1 MMSRMMSR
9 SLSGAALACLLV
21 GALLSAPAGG
31 APVCAELPRA
41 LCGGRIFA
49 EPESSVSFV
58 QHDTGEYEAGILA
71 LAEEFPRFVRVRTFS
86 EIFGEPTLSA
96 GGREIYLVEV
106 TDFEA
111 PERGKQRVAVSL
123 SVHGPERA
131 GLEGGVRY
139 IEDLARWA
147 SDDPDHVLA
156 NGTEPDSTEVTV
168 GAALRRVHLYF
179 ANINPDGWA
188 AGDAVNGGIFM
199 RGNANGVDLNREF
212 PTIGWTKMS
221 YTPLSE
227 PESIAWHRLMRR
239 VRPDVASDLHG
250 ELTSAN
256 DAFADLMYPAGQWDP
271 LEQAREERLARHMKS
286 NVERYFELDGVP
298 LETATGVAG
307 MRPAEYATGYDVVGY
322 DDSGFMGDYFT
333 QRYGAL
339 ELDVEHFVSHM
350 VPNSLW
356 FAPLEQAHVAA
367 VRGEIEALI
376 VEAIVAPS
384 VRVRL
389 DLGRVGYLYDPEV
402 VSDADGAGGQPKDAD
417 FKPYRATRM
426 RYFEHLA
433 RYTTQPVERVAI
445 ADVARGAL
453 DGLDSFV
460 IADEPFPRDPKGRRV
475 DRNAYVRALKA
486 WVRAGGN
493 LVLTDEALTLL
504 EPLGIVPGESVRR
517 DLYNAGHVVIDDFDD
532 PYLKGVHTT
541 AGQTYYEVPL
551 GYPADEDASPHY
563 TVDAADWER
572 AGGVA
577 LAHTGDQT
585 RVSLG
590 RVELG
595 RGTIGIFGAVLP
607 TQSERYPHLYGLAD
621 YAVTVAGGQILHNM
635 LAF

>member
-1 MMSRMMSR
+1 MRLLR
-9 SLSGAALACLLV
+9 HLPALAGAALL
-21 GALLSAPAGG
+21 ALALAAPAAG
-31 APVCAELPRA
+31 APVCADLPRA
-41 LCGGRIFA
+41 LCGGRVFA
-49 EPESSVSFV
+49 EPEGSVSFV
-58 QHDTGEYEAGILA
+58 QHDTGEYEAGMLA
-71 LAEEFPRFVRVRTFS
+71 LAEEFPRFVRVRTLS
-86 EIFGEPTLSA
+86 DILGEPALSA

-111 PERGKQRVAVSL
+111 PERGKRRVAVSL

-139 IEDLARWA
+139 IEDLVRWA
-147 SDDPDHVLA
+147 AGDPGHVLA
-156 NGTEPDSTEVTV
+156 NGTEPDSTEITV
-168 GAALRRVHLYF
+168 RRALRRAHLYF

-188 AGDAVNGGIFM
+188 AGDLVNGGVFT

-212 PTIGWTKMS
+212 PTMGWTKMS

-239 VRPDVASDLHG
+239 VRPHAASDLHG
-250 ELTSAN
+250 EITSAN
-256 DAFADLMYPAGQWDP
+256 DAFADLMYPAGEWDP
-271 LEQAREERLARHMKS
+271 LEQAREERLARHMRS

-298 LETATGVAG
+298 LDSATGVAG

-333 QRYGAL
+333 QRFGAL

-376 VEAIVAPS
+376 VEAIVAPRL
-384 VRVRL
+384 RVRL
-389 DLGRVGYLYDPEV
+389 DLGRAGYLFDPAV
-402 VSDADGAGGQPKDAD
+402 VTDAGGAGGQPDGAAYE
-417 FKPYRATRM
+417 PYRATRM
-426 RYFEHLA
+426 RYFSDLS
-433 RYTTQPVERVAI
+433 RYTTEPLRRVAI

-453 DGLDSFV
+453 EHLDSFV
-460 IADEPFPRDPKGRRV
+460 IADDPFPRDPAGRRA
-475 DRNAYVRALKA
+475 DRNAYVRALEA

-493 LVLTDEALTLL
+493 LVLTDGALTLL
-504 EPLGIVPGESVRR
+504 EPLGIVPGGSVRR
-517 DLYNAGHVVIDDFDD
+517 DLHNAGHIVIDDFDD
-532 PYLKGVHTT
+532 PYLRGVHST
-541 AGQTYYEVPL
+541 ASQTYYEVPL

-563 TVDAADWER
+563 TVDAADWQR

-577 LAHTGDQT
+577 LAHTGDES
-585 RVSLG
+585 RIALG
-590 RVELG
+590 RVALG

-607 TQSERYPHLYGLAD
+607 AQTERYPHLYGLAD

-635 LAF
+635 LR